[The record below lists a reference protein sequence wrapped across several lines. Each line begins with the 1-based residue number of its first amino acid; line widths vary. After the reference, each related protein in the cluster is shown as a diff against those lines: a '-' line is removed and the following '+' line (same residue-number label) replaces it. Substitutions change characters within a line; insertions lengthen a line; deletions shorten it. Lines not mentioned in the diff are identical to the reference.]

1 MRMLRWVRLVVGVPA
16 VCAGAGSV
24 LSVSSAVAGNVKT
37 GSNSVRVQTARQ
49 HAGTGIPVNL
59 CGNTPSGNS
68 PRFGNS
74 CVNVRKLAKVL
85 RKRDPGKRVD
95 GVTLVGTKTGVVL
108 RGARGRINFEM
119 ALGRGEVLIG
129 GATHDELGAYT
140 GVRGVRIDGGAGPD
154 LIHGMGLAQRLSGGA
169 GNDLIYG
176 GPGDDTINGGPG
188 DDTIYG
194 GRGDDTIN
202 GGGGDDR
209 IMDLHGATTVTTGSG
224 ASWVDVRD
232 GRGDDRVSCAAGG
245 QTRVLADRSDRL
257 SRSCRR
263 MTDSAATRIFGG
275 MATGRRAAVGPVAHT
290 ADAVTGTG
298 TVTNPYE
305 QDCTNNYLV
314 GGEDYCFTPLFPART
329 LQHFWSNEAVP
340 SYACPYDAATYNP
353 GNYNGVYLY
362 PVNLAPGGT
371 TIPQGVGVL
380 GLGPIGMSITATIP
394 ETLDN
399 SELAGG
405 TSTEVVFRARPTGKP
420 RRTPTRSSCTAPT
433 RPMWAGTRSCP
444 DPM

>member
-1 MRMLRWVRLVVGVPA
+1 MRMLRWVRLVVGVAA

-37 GSNSVRVQTARQ
+37 ATNSVRVQTARQ

-68 PRFGNS
+68 SQFGNS
-74 CVNVRKLAKVL
+74 CVNVRELAKVL

-95 GVTLVGTKTGVVL
+95 GETLVATKTGAVL
-108 RGARGRINFEM
+108 RGARRRINFEM

-154 LIHGMGLAQRLSGGA
+154 LIHGIGLDQHISGGA

-176 GPGDDTINGGPG
+176 GPGDDMINGGPG

-194 GRGDDTIN
+194 GPGNDTIN

-224 ASWVDVRD
+224 AASVDVRD
-232 GRGDDRVSCAAGG
+232 GQGDDRVICGAGG

-263 MTDSAATRIFGG
+263 MTVSAATRIFGG
-275 MATGRRAAVGPVAHT
+275 MATGHRAAVGPVAHT
-290 ADAVTGTG
+290 ADGVTGNG
-298 TVTNPYE
+298 TDNQSYE
-305 QDCTNNYLV
+305 QDCTTSY
-314 GGEDYCFTPLFPART
+314 GDYCSTPLFPART
-329 LQHFWSNEAVP
+329 LQHLWSNEGVP
-340 SYACPYDAATYNP
+340 SYACQYNP
-353 GNYNGVYLY
+353 GGYSPGADPVYLY
-362 PVNLAPGGT
+362 PLNLAPGGT
-371 TIPQGVGVL
+371 IIPWGLGVL
-380 GLGPIGMSITATIP
+380 GLGPIGMSITGTISG
-394 ETLDN
+394 L
-399 SELAGG
+399 G
-405 TSTEVVFRARPTGKP
+405 TDGQA
-420 RRTPTRSSCTAPT
+420 
-433 RPMWAGTRSCP
+433 AGTDSSAGASSVTNWQIKANSYQIQLYCTNDAGAAWPAP
-444 DPM
+444 DILP